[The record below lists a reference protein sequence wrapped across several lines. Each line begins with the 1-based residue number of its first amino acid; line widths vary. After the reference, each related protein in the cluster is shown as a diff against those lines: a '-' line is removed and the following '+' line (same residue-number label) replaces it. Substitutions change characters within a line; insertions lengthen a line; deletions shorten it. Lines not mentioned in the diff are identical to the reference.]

1 MTPEKFFDY
10 LEGKL
15 SPDERERLERA
26 LISNPELQREFV
38 TARQIHRSMQRP
50 ADESAAVTRAGSR
63 GRQLAAAFAVLVLMN
78 VALGLIYIFR
88 ANQPPAELEKAR
100 TEALRQQL
108 QSSLEKSAAAAFSPP
123 TIGMEKVPLKIPRAQ
138 QEAAAKTIIEAGDQG
153 GRISHER
160 LA

>member
-1 MTPEKFFDY
+1 MTPEKYFDY

-15 SPDERERLERA
+15 SPDERARLERA

-88 ANQPPAELEKAR
+88 ANQPRSNWKRRGPKRCANNCKAR
-100 TEALRQQL
+100 SRNQPRRPFLRRP
-108 QSSLEKSAAAAFSPP
+108 SDGKSAL
-123 TIGMEKVPLKIPRAQ
+123 EIPRTAGGGGQ
-138 QEAAAKTIIEAGDQG
+138 VIIEGDQG